1 MELSWPCLH
10 LNVAHLPTSTF
21 PSVSINGIVLTSLHL
36 NSGHLPAFTFHSVSI
51 SRTVLASLH
60 LNPVHTPKALK
71 HDIDLY
77 ICPASLPGNDKPEAL
92 KRDIRL
98 LGIFALSSLPGN
110 DKPKALNHDVRLN
123 CTFALPAHL
132 GMINLRHQS
141 MIKGWF
147 VHLLWQPTWEW

>member
-1 MELSWPCLH
+1 M
-10 LNVAHLPTSTF
+10 AHLRTSTF

-36 NSGHLPAFTFHSVSI
+36 NSGHLPAFTFHSVPV

-60 LNPVHTPKALK
+60 LNPVHTHKPKALK

-77 ICPASLPGNDKPEAL
+77 VCPASLPGNDKLEAL

-110 DKPKALNHDVRLN
+110 DKPKALNRDIRLN
-123 CTFALPAHL
+123 YTFALPAHL
-132 GMINLRHQS
+132 GMINLRHWS
-141 MIKGWF
+141 VIKG
-147 VHLLWQPTWEW
+147 